1 MDIMTFIFLFS
12 RITKYL
18 LRLTLIIVSPS
29 SSLPFGNA
37 NRKALVP
44 MQICSLWYYA
54 QIVVSKKIYT
64 PYLFETYSKLLI
76 QNISNYVLLSDG
88 YRIIE
93 RYIKNILLLIWNEY
107 KLDEY
112 MIWPHFIRTFLL
124 IYCIFWHSVD
134 PTFSNI
140 FKSSHIIL
148 SWTISSLIVFKTIFK
163 LATKK
168 GKLYRVVNLPSF
180 VIDPISLFRYRYVC
194 TIARQGKMISQCF

>member
-1 MDIMTFIFLFS
+1 M
-12 RITKYL
+12 Y
-18 LRLTLIIVSPS
+18 
-29 SSLPFGNA
+29 
-37 NRKALVP
+37 
-44 MQICSLWYYA
+44 WY
-54 QIVVSKKIYT
+54 Q
-64 PYLFETYSKLLI
+64 
-76 QNISNYVLLSDG
+76 
-88 YRIIE
+88 
-93 RYIKNILLLIWNEY
+93 Y

-194 TIARQGKMISQCF
+194 TIAQQGKMISQCFYQTTDLKYHLKTFMESLMKSDIFFKRKHQIIH